1 MSILDSADHADP
13 MLEERYGTPPR
24 WSRLIAVVVVALITI
39 AGVAWVIWAGL
50 AQSNPPVAAQ
60 LRTYDVRGPHAIEV
74 TLVID
79 RSDGDPV
86 QCEIYA
92 QSEDRTIVGEST
104 IEVPA
109 GNPGTKTVDATITTE
124 RRAVSGVLRSCEV
137 TDSPS

>member
-50 AQSNPPVAAQ
+50 AHSNPPVAAQ
-60 LRTYDVRGPHAIEV
+60 LRTYDPRGQHAIEV

-86 QCEIYA
+86 RCEVYA
-92 QSEDRTIVGEST
+92 QGEGQAIVGERT

-109 GNPGTKTVDATITTE
+109 GDPGTKTVEAMIETE
-124 RRAVSGVLRSCEV
+124 RRAFSAVLRSCEV